1 MKVPKIPTNTSF
13 GGMNMRKKHLVLL
26 LCLLVFA
33 SASAAPVDQNNDME
47 EVRSRLEQQI
57 GRLPKSMAFVEE

>member
-1 MKVPKIPTNTSF
+1 
-13 GGMNMRKKHLVLL
+13 MRKKHLVLL